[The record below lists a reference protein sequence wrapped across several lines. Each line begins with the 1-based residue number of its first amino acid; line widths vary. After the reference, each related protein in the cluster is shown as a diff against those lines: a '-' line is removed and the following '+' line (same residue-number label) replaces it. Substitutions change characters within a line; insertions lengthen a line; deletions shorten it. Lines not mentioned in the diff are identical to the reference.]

1 MLLHNIENESEY
13 DSKSKKNNYLY
24 YESSDFKPLIEKYN
38 RIKYSVTEYIYL
50 LTVKNVVL
58 FPDVVIPITAV
69 KQKSINLF
77 KSAYSTYKKIG
88 ILTKKYFNTTFNI
101 AKFNI
106 PTFNIYS
113 FNIPRFISSFKIY
126 SLNKTTFNNTNDIYY
141 IGTVAKILKLLIMPD
156 GNTTVILQGI
166 SRFQI
171 IKLIQVYPYFKAEI
185 IDLKDE
191 KPQKKDKEYLIL
203 IDSIKEIAIKII
215 QDNYNLPSESSFA
228 ISNIESKSFLIN
240 FVAYN
245 LNIEINNKQILLEY
259 DFLKQRAIETFRFLN
274 IEYEKIKLKND
285 IQYRV
290 RYDIDQQQKEYFLNQ
305 QIKAIQEELG
315 DFSYEKEVEVL
326 RIKSYKKNWSKEAQ
340 NQFDRELSKFQR
352 TNPQMPEYTILR
364 NYLDLMLDL
373 PWRKYSKDNYDLYRA
388 QKILDKDHFG
398 IDKVKERIIEYLSVL
413 KLKGDL
419 RSPILCFY
427 GPPGIGKTSLGRSIA
442 SALNRKYVRISLG
455 GLNDEAEI
463 RGHRKTYIGAMPGRV
478 LQSIKKAGTS
488 NPVFVLD
495 EIDKMGLGSQGN
507 TSSAM
512 LEVLDPEQNKEFYD
526 NFLEMGY
533 DLSKVIFIAT
543 ANSLYTINIALLDR
557 MEIIDMNGYT
567 VEEKIEISKKH
578 LIPKQLKENG
588 LKSKDLILGVK
599 QIEKIIESYTR
610 ESGVRSLE
618 KKISKIVRY
627 AAKNIAMNKKYLKR
641 INMSKIEEVLG
652 PPNDPE
658 KYEFI
663 QVPGVVTGLAWTI
676 VGGEIL
682 YIESTL
688 LKGRGNLSITGN
700 VGEVMKESATI
711 AFKYIKSHNYE
722 FGIDEKMFEL
732 YNIHIHVPEG
742 GVHKDGPSA
751 GITMLTSI
759 ISSFL
764 KKKIRPYLAMTGE
777 ITLRGKVL
785 PVGGIKEKIL
795 AAKRAN
801 IKEIILSKANKKEID
816 DIKKVYLKGLKFHFV
831 SKMNEVIDLSI
842 IK

>member
-1 MLLHNIENESEY
+1 MLLHNIENES
-13 DSKSKKNNYLY
+13 KKNNYSY
-24 YESSDFKPLIEKYN
+24 YESSYFKPLIEKYN

-69 KQKSINLF
+69 KKKSINLF
-77 KSAYSTYKKIG
+77 KSAYYTYKKIG
-88 ILTKKYFNTTFNI
+88 ILTKKNFNTTFNI

-106 PTFNIYS
+106 QTFN
-113 FNIPRFISSFKIY
+113 ISSFKIY
-126 SLNKTTFNNTNDIYY
+126 SLNKTKDIYY

-166 SRFQI
+166 SRFKI
-171 IKLIQVYPYFKAEI
+171 IKLIQVYPYFQAEI
-185 IDLKDE
+185 IYLKDE

-203 IDSIKEIAIKII
+203 IDSIKEI
-215 QDNYNLPSESSFA
+215 
-228 ISNIESKSFLIN
+228 
-240 FVAYN
+240 
-245 LNIEINNKQILLEY
+245 
-259 DFLKQRAIETFRFLN
+259 AIETFRFLN

-326 RIKSYKKNWSKEAQ
+326 RIKSYQKNWSKEAQ
-340 NQFDRELSKFQR
+340 KKFYRELSKFQR

-373 PWRKYSKDNYDLYRA
+373 PWRKYSQDNYDLYRA

-427 GPPGIGKTSLGRSIA
+427 GPPGVGKTSLGRSIA

-507 TSSAM
+507 PSSAM

-588 LKSKDLILGVK
+588 LKSQDIILGVK

-658 KYEFI
+658 KYEFT
-663 QVPGVVTGLAWTI
+663 QLPGVVTGLAWTI
-676 VGGEIL
+676 VGGEII

-711 AFKYIKSHNYE
+711 AFKYIKAHNYE

-732 YNIHIHVPEG
+732 YNIHIHAPEG
-742 GVHKDGPSA
+742 GVHKDDPSA

-801 IKEIILSKANKKEID
+801 IKEIILSKANKKDID
-816 DIKKVYLKGLKFHFV
+816 DIKKVY
-831 SKMNEVIDLSI
+831 
-842 IK
+842 

>member
-1 MLLHNIENESEY
+1 MLLHNLENE
-13 DSKSKKNNYLY
+13 SKKNNYSY

-38 RIKYSVTEYIYL
+38 RIKYSVTEYIYI
-50 LTVKNVVL
+50 LTVKNVVF

-88 ILTKKYFNTTFNI
+88 ILTKQYFNTTFNI

-106 PTFNIYS
+106 PSLSLYS
-113 FNIPRFISSFKIY
+113 FNKQIFSNS
-126 SLNKTTFNNTNDIYY
+126 KTKDIYY
-141 IGTVAKILKLLIMPD
+141 IGTVAKILKFLIMPD

-166 SRFQI
+166 SRFKI
-171 IKLIQVYPYFKAEI
+171 IKLIQVYPYLKAEI
-185 IDLKDE
+185 IYLKDE

-240 FVAYN
+240 FVASN
-245 LNIEINNKQILLEY
+245 LNIEIKNKQILLEY
-259 DFLKQRAIETFRFLN
+259 DFLKQRAIESFRFLN

-285 IQYRV
+285 IQSRV

-305 QIKAIQEELG
+305 QIKALQEELG

-340 NQFDRELSKFQR
+340 KKFDRELSKFQR

-373 PWRKYSKDNYDLYRA
+373 PWKKYSQDNYDLYRA

-398 IDKVKERIIEYLSVL
+398 IEKVKERIIEYLSVL

-427 GPPGIGKTSLGRSIA
+427 GPPGVGKTSLGRSIA

-507 TSSAM
+507 PSSAM
-512 LEVLDPEQNKEFYD
+512 LEVLDPEQNQEFYD

-588 LKSKDLILGVK
+588 LKSQDLILGVK

-658 KYEFI
+658 RYEFI
-663 QVPGVVTGLAWTI
+663 KVPGVVTGLAWTI
-676 VGGEIL
+676 VGGEII

-688 LKGRGNLSITGN
+688 LKGSGNLSITGN

-711 AFKYIKSHNYE
+711 AFKYIKAHNYE

-732 YNIHIHVPEG
+732 YNIHIHAPEG

-801 IKEIILSKANKKEID
+801 IKEIILSKANKKDIY
-816 DIKKVYLKGLKFHFV
+816 DIKKVYLKGLKFNFV

>member
-1 MLLHNIENESEY
+1 
-13 DSKSKKNNYLY
+13 
-24 YESSDFKPLIEKYN
+24 
-38 RIKYSVTEYIYL
+38 
-50 LTVKNVVL
+50 
-58 FPDVVIPITAV
+58 
-69 KQKSINLF
+69 
-77 KSAYSTYKKIG
+77 
-88 ILTKKYFNTTFNI
+88 
-101 AKFNI
+101 KFN
-106 PTFNIYS
+106 
-113 FNIPRFISSFKIY
+113 
-126 SLNKTTFNNTNDIYY
+126 KTNNIYY

-166 SRFQI
+166 SRFKI

-185 IDLKDE
+185 IYLKDE

-215 QDNYNLPSESSFA
+215 QDNYKIPSESSFA

-245 LNIEINNKQILLEY
+245 LNIEIKNKQILLEY

-305 QIKAIQEELG
+305 QIKALQEELG

-340 NQFDRELSKFQR
+340 NQFDRELSKLKR

-373 PWRKYSKDNYDLYRA
+373 PWKKYSQDNYDLYRA

-427 GPPGIGKTSLGRSIA
+427 GPPGVGKTSLGRSIA

-507 TSSAM
+507 PSSAM

-588 LKSKDLILGVK
+588 LKSK
-599 QIEKIIESYTR
+599 
-610 ESGVRSLE
+610 
-618 KKISKIVRY
+618 
-627 AAKNIAMNKKYLKR
+627 
-641 INMSKIEEVLG
+641 
-652 PPNDPE
+652 
-658 KYEFI
+658 
-663 QVPGVVTGLAWTI
+663 
-676 VGGEIL
+676 
-682 YIESTL
+682 
-688 LKGRGNLSITGN
+688 
-700 VGEVMKESATI
+700 
-711 AFKYIKSHNYE
+711 
-722 FGIDEKMFEL
+722 
-732 YNIHIHVPEG
+732 
-742 GVHKDGPSA
+742 
-751 GITMLTSI
+751 
-759 ISSFL
+759 
-764 KKKIRPYLAMTGE
+764 
-777 ITLRGKVL
+777 
-785 PVGGIKEKIL
+785 
-795 AAKRAN
+795 
-801 IKEIILSKANKKEID
+801 
-816 DIKKVYLKGLKFHFV
+816 
-831 SKMNEVIDLSI
+831 
-842 IK
+842 